1 MGVGVGRWPPQL
13 KRAGVGVSI
22 GLHRPMKAEEDQA
35 GDPAF
40 EKPVTGPSQ
49 GQRPQGMMAW
59 RGAQP
64 VVEGVGFRE
73 GHGSDHGPHFGGLSR
88 GPMGSTG
95 MVLELFLDLYSPPCR
110 AIYIFTRKNSIP
122 FEMHPVELAQGEQ
135 S

>member
-1 MGVGVGRWPPQL
+1 MGRWPPQL

-73 GHGSDHGPHFGGLSR
+73 GHGSIKVMKPTVWNR
-88 GPMGSTG
+88 
-95 MVLELFLDLYSPPCR
+95 
-110 AIYIFTRKNSIP
+110 
-122 FEMHPVELAQGEQ
+122 
-135 S
+135 